1 MLRYLLSILYS
12 HIRKYPSRICL
23 GIRNWLPERD
33 TSQTPQVQYIQ
44 LLVKVYKRRT
54 KRFELSIDQPFPTL
68 ALKPV
73 KKPKN
78 IVRIALKVKAY
89 TTINPGHSYSLV
101 AENFNVSRARISQ
114 LLKII
119 DNLPAYFIR
128 KIEETEDPILLRSF
142 SGKKLLKIANLETK
156 QRRQKE
162 IKQLLK
168 TL

>member
-1 MLRYLLSILYS
+1 
-12 HIRKYPSRICL
+12 
-23 GIRNWLPERD
+23 
-33 TSQTPQVQYIQ
+33 
-44 LLVKVYKRRT
+44 
-54 KRFELSIDQPFPTL
+54 
-68 ALKPV
+68 
-73 KKPKN
+73 
-78 IVRIALKVKAY
+78 VKAY